1 MDYLDTYK
9 QAGIESAVVWL
20 ETADIQAITLLEVI
34 KAAQDS
40 APIGSAE
47 SIKFIAAFIEEVC
60 RQVMSRVK
68 MYGPDLIQKFH
79 VFAEVDAIRWVTSY
93 GQEYIKDLSDQE
105 IREIAEKLFAI
116 WHKSEICPDY
126 IKKLYIEAF
135 RKQVEVLVK
144 YL

>member
-1 MDYLDTYK
+1 MDYLDTYR
-9 QAGIESAVVWL
+9 QVGIESAITWL

-34 KAAQDS
+34 EAAKDL
-40 APIGSAE
+40 APIGSVE
-47 SIKFIAAFIEEVC
+47 SSKFMAAFIEEVC
-60 RQVMSRVK
+60 RQVLTRVK
-68 MYGPDLIQKFH
+68 TYGSDTIQKFH

-105 IREIAEKLFAI
+105 IKNIAEKLFAL
-116 WHKSEICPDY
+116 WHRSESCPDY
-126 IKKLYIEAF
+126 IKKLYLEAF

>member
-9 QAGIESAVVWL
+9 QVGIESAISWL

-34 KAAQDS
+34 ETAREL

-47 SIKFIAAFIEEVC
+47 ANKFISAFIEEVC
-60 RQVMSRVK
+60 RQVASRVQ
-68 MYGPDLIQKFH
+68 MYKSEILQKFH

-93 GQEYIKDLSDQE
+93 GQEYIKDLTDQE
-105 IREIAEKLFAI
+105 IKEIAEKLFSI
-116 WHKSEICPDY
+116 WHKSESCPDY
-126 IKKLYIEAF
+126 IKGLYLEAF
-135 RKQVEVLVK
+135 TKQVEVLVK